1 MHYKYETL
9 RLYLQILDS
18 SHAAKVLDFYKRNS
32 AEFEHLEPKRSENF
46 YTEQYQKT
54 MLEVE
59 YNYALSGKQYRF
71 WIFDKEDSDTIIG
84 TISIRNI
91 LGHPFSRCELGY
103 KIDSGRRNRGYA
115 TEAVIAATSIAFGD
129 LKLHRVEATC
139 LPDNEASVRVLTK
152 AGFENE
158 GYLKNYI
165 EINGVYRDHLLYA
178 KTKTSS

>member
-1 MHYKYETL
+1 MYYKYETL

-18 SHAAKVLDFYKRNS
+18 SHAAKVLDFYTRNS
-32 AEFEHLEPKRSENF
+32 AEFETLEPRRSEKF

-71 WIFDKEDSDTIIG
+71 WIFEKEDPDTIIG

-103 KIDSGRRNRGYA
+103 KIDGECRNRGYG
-115 TEAVIAATSIAFGD
+115 TEAVIAACGIAFND
-129 LKLHRVEATC
+129 LNLHRVEATC

-158 GYLKNYI
+158 GYLKKYI

-178 KTKTSS
+178 RTTVE